1 MTLQEA
7 RERAQAPFNKKEEA
21 QREGQKAMQEYRAN
35 IEAQREK
42 TARLKSLNSRETKPM
57 KRRQLNRGANSLLR
71 IELLIRMRRIPQET
85 ACSTQRI
92 TALRRQSTII
102 AQQP

>member
-7 RERAQAPFNKKEEA
+7 RERAQAIFNKKEEA

-42 TARLKSLNSRETKPM
+42 TARLKSLRLARNE
-57 KRRQLNRGANSLLR
+57 ANEEKSVK
-71 IELLIRMRRIPQET
+71 
-85 ACSTQRI
+85 
-92 TALRRQSTII
+92 
-102 AQQP
+102 